1 MARVASLKVFG
12 ILAAWALS
20 LAARVAV
27 GGDDATAPAAKP
39 DQEAV
44 AKWLDRAEQSA
55 ASLPETQLIAVLPM
69 LWEPMAGAG
78 KDEPIDR
85 LLAIIRDPNQRAKLG
100 YAACSALGNA
110 GRYDAAIRRAQALP
124 RERRN
129 DSFGEGSS
137 WRIGALEDI
146 VIVQSLTYDFAN
158 AKKTIALIDDPE
170 SISDAYLWLAEDQ
183 AKAGLYAEADESLD
197 RVVATTEYHKDRKAE
212 TRQLIARYKAA
223 RQKDPPRKM
232 RLTCYESLRY
242 ANVPFLNL
250 GVQFD
255 NLAQAELAEKAADR
269 LAEEGA
275 EIKAIAWQEIAWTYY
290 DMRNMDKNNL
300 KRCRR
305 AIEKSLQSAE
315 IIPKDPVDSYE
326 RAVQFAAAANL
337 YLELGESG
345 LAKQAAEKAGTVDF
359 NKDVLV
365 QLSGCCTQM
374 LVAVLVRVGNI
385 DGGREIAENLQKTAS
400 KKKAKA
406 SSATSADIAWL
417 TWATAC
423 TLEGKTASVE
433 RLLEKT
439 DNARTKAVL
448 CAGVAAGLLEL
459 QQRPESKKS

>member
-1 MARVASLKVFG
+1 MACVAGSKVFG
-12 ILAAWALS
+12 VFAACVLLLS
-20 LAARVAV
+20 TGVAAA
-27 GGDDATAPAAKP
+27 GDDAAAPAARP
-39 DQEAV
+39 DQKAV
-44 AKWLDRAEQSA
+44 AKWLDRAEQYA
-55 ASLPETQLIAVLPM
+55 ASLPEPQLIAIFPTLC
-69 LWEPMAGAG
+69 EPMAAAG
-78 KDEPIDR
+78 KDEDFDR
-85 LLAIIRDPNQRAKLG
+85 LLAIVKDPTQRADLG
-100 YAACSALGNA
+100 HTACGALGQA

-124 RERRN
+124 KEPRN
-129 DSFGEGSS
+129 DSLGEPSS
-137 WRIGALEDI
+137 WRVGALEDI
-146 VIVQSLTYDFAN
+146 VIDQSMTYDFAN
-158 AKKTIALIDDPE
+158 AKKTITLIGDPE
-170 SISDAYLWLAEDQ
+170 GISDAYLWLAESQ
-183 AKAGLYAEADESLD
+183 AKAGLYAEADENLD

-255 NLAQAELAEKAADR
+255 NLAQAELAEKAAEK

-275 EIKAIAWQEIAWTYY
+275 EMKAIAWQEIAWTYY

-300 KRCRR
+300 KRCHR

-406 SSATSADIAWL
+406 SSATSADLAWL

-459 QQRPESKKS
+459 QQRPEGKKS